1 MDMNEYVG
9 GFGEF
14 ETLWTHYTFF
24 QINETEKLWYDS
36 FSFMY
41 VVSLVFLG
49 QTSFYSIGGCIL
61 SGIF

>member
-1 MDMNEYVG
+1 MSMWALE
-9 GFGEF
+9 EF
-14 ETLWTHYTFF
+14 ETLWTQYTFF

-36 FSFMY
+36 FMY
-41 VVSLVFLG
+41 VASLVFWG